1 MKIKTKTIF
10 SIEINVDYFHV
21 EVSVFYIAL
30 NQFNSN
36 LSPFILSETV
46 HKVVTLTMAV
56 WKEGE
61 RNVV

>member
-21 EVSVFYIAL
+21 EVSVFHIAL

-46 HKVVTLTMAV
+46 HKVVTLTM
-56 WKEGE
+56 
-61 RNVV
+61 VV

>member
-10 SIEINVDYFHV
+10 SIEINVDDFYV
-21 EVSVFYIAL
+21 ELSVCYIAL

-46 HKVVTLTMAV
+46 HKVVTLTMVV